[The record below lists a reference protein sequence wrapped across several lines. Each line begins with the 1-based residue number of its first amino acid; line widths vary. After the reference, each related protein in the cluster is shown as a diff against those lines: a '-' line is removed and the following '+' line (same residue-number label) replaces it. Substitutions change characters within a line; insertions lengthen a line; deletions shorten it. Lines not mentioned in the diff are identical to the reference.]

1 MEKGEEIARA
11 DQAKQILEHPLYV
24 EALTT
29 VKEALVQQLLDTRVA
44 EEVERDRLYIT
55 IKALELVNQHIQSVL
70 ETGKLAERE
79 QEDFLTQVMG
89 VVQNHVQQHRS

>member
-29 VKEALVQQLLDTRVA
+29 VKEALVQHLLDTRVA
-44 EEVERDRLYIT
+44 EEGERDRLYIT

-79 QEDFLTQVMG
+79 QEDFLTQ
-89 VVQNHVQQHRS
+89 

>member
-29 VKEALVQQLLDTRVA
+29 VKEALVQHLLDTRVA

-70 ETGKLAERE
+70 ETGKLAEKE
-79 QEDFLTQVMG
+79 QDYF
-89 VVQNHVQQHRS
+89 N

>member
-24 EALTT
+24 EALAT
-29 VKEALVQQLLDTRVA
+29 VREALIEHLLNTRVA

-55 IKALELVNQHIQSVL
+55 IKALDLVHQHIQSVL
-70 ETGKLAERE
+70 ETGKLAEKE
-79 QEDFLTQVMG
+79 QDYF
-89 VVQNHVQQHRS
+89 N